1 MPNCFAEMATNSQPL
16 IRVVGS
22 INVDFTTVTPR
33 VPGPGE
39 TLIAT
44 SLSVNAGGKGAN
56 QAVACG
62 RASFASQGKQDVR
75 VEMIG
80 AVGRG
85 DPYYKTLIEPTLEDA
100 GVSYEGIAETD
111 GQTGTAT
118 IIVDD
123 GSNGENRILVVPGAN
138 YEGMR
143 QQKEIVDKVFANPQP
158 DFIVMQGE
166 IPKETVFAILDYCKA
181 TSSARNTRIVFNPAP
196 VFDKGIPTKYLSQ
209 VDVLIM
215 NETELLQVINALVN
229 QDLQPGGAAYCARR
243 LSENI
248 DLDQRTLDEI
258 SRLFHDAKVNT
269 IIVTLG
275 AQGAYYSQD
284 GSDSGLVPGIAVQHV
299 VDTTA
304 AGDTFVGHF
313 VTAFARW
320 IGLSSAAISHLHDSP
335 KTSRPFPVKEAIQA
349 ANAAAAKC
357 VQRKG
362 ATQSIPWGYE

>member
-1 MPNCFAEMATNSQPL
+1 MAASSLPL
-16 IRVVGS
+16 VRVVGS

-33 VPGPGE
+33 FPGPGE

-62 RASFASQGKQDVR
+62 RASFASRGKQDVR

-85 DPYYKTLIEPTLEDA
+85 DPYYKTLIEPTLKDA
-100 GVSYEGIAETD
+100 GVSCDGIGETD

-138 YEGMR
+138 YNGMR
-143 QQKEIVDKVFANPQP
+143 QQTEIVDRAFASPQP
-158 DFIVMQGE
+158 AFLVMQGE
-166 IPKETVFAILDYCKA
+166 IPPQTVFAILDYSKSA
-181 TSSARNTRIVFNPAP
+181 VSARNTKIIFNPAP
-196 VFDKGIPTKYLSQ
+196 VFDVGIPMKHLAQ

-215 NETELLQVINALVN
+215 NETELVQVAKAM
-229 QDLQPGGAAYCARR
+229 QAKEPQPQRATYWTKR
-243 LSENI
+243 LNENI
-248 DLDQRTLDEI
+248 ALDQGTLQEI
-258 SRLFHDAKVNT
+258 STLFHGANVENV
-269 IIVTLG
+269 IVTLG
-275 AQGAYYSQD
+275 ARGVYYSRQ
-284 GSDSGLVPGIAVQHV
+284 GSENGLVRGIRVQQV

-313 VTAFARW
+313 VTALARW
-320 IGLSSAAISHLHDSP
+320 AGASSGAAPQPPDS
-335 KTSRPFPVKEAIQA
+335 FKEAGLFSMEEAIKA

-357 VQRKG
+357 VERRG
-362 ATQSIPWGYE
+362 AMQSIPWGYE